1 METRTEPIKTIAEL
15 SGVRA
20 HTLYRNYRQ
29 VSGFSQWD
37 QLSHA
42 SDYMVFSENVGA
54 WLSIDEVSLSS
65 GELYTYI
72 TNKAAKGRKGALVAS
87 IKGTR
92 SADIVRAMKL
102 IPVEIRLLVEEVTLD
117 MAKNMASAIQEV
129 FPNAKPVTDRFHVQQ
144 LAVEVVQHLRVKE
157 RWKEMD
163 AESKAIRKA
172 RKAGEKYLPEELGNG
187 DTPKQLLARS
197 RYALYKPEIKWTNNQ
212 WLRMYVLFDRY
223 PKLKKAYEHAQKLRF
238 IYELEDREKAEKA
251 FIKWIESSHKLRIK
265 GFESCARTLEEYL
278 DSIVNFFDNRSTNA
292 SAESFN
298 AKIKGFRAMQR
309 GVRDTEFFLFRL
321 SKLYA

>member
-1 METRTEPIKTIAEL
+1 MKTIAEL
-15 SGVRA
+15 SGVRP
-20 HTLYRNYRQ
+20 HTLYRNYKQ
-29 VSGFSQWD
+29 VSGFGQWD

-42 SDYMVFSENVGA
+42 SDYMVFGENIGPY
-54 WLSIDEVSLSS
+54 LSIDEVSLSK

-92 SADIVRAMKL
+92 SADIIRAMKL
-102 IPVEIRLLVEEVTLD
+102 IPLEIRLQVKEVTLD
-117 MAKNMASAIQEV
+117 MANNMATAVKGI
-129 FPNAKPVTDRFHVQQ
+129 FPNAKLVTDRFHVQQ
-144 LAVEVVQHLRVKE
+144 LAVEVVQHLRIKL

-163 AESKAIRKA
+163 AENKAIKKA
-172 RKAGEKYLPEELGNG
+172 RESGQTYIPEELANG

-197 RYALYKPEIKWTNNQ
+197 RYSLYKPEMKWTNNQ
-212 WLRMYVLFDRY
+212 WLRMSLLFDRY
-223 PKLKKAYEHAQKLRF
+223 PKLNKAYHHAQKLRF
-238 IYELEDREKAEKA
+238 IYELKDREKAKKA
-251 FIKWIESSHKLRIK
+251 LIKWIESSRKLKIK

-278 DSIVNFFDNRSTNA
+278 ETIVNYFDNRSTNA